1 MTDTESTRITG
12 VATLATGVL
21 AIALLLNHPS
31 EHATDFPGLLKEEAA
46 NRTVNGI
53 VHGGFLLLLPI
64 QIVCYAVLSRT
75 LGFARALSIAGIVF
89 FTTGAAIQIAEL
101 VVDGLM
107 IPAMAQ
113 RYLAAP
119 PDQLNY
125 ARALFSL
132 CATAIR
138 ILMPLGLGFQAA
150 AVIAWGTSMMHTAR
164 GNGLLAAAF
173 GLLAFSANVAAAT
186 TGAQHLSPV
195 AIVFLELWAIATG
208 VFFMRRGGVRSP
220 F

>member
-1 MTDTESTRITG
+1 MTDTASTRITG
-12 VATLATGVL
+12 VVILATSVL
-21 AIALLLNHPS
+21 AIALLLNHPA
-31 EHATDFPGLLKEEAA
+31 EHATDFPGFLKEAAA
-46 NRTVNGI
+46 NRTLNAI
-53 VHGGFLLLLPI
+53 VHGGFVLLLTI

-89 FTTGAAIQIAEL
+89 FSTGAAIEIADL
-101 VVDGLM
+101 LVDGLM

-113 RYLAAP
+113 RYLTAP
-119 PDQLNY
+119 PEQLTS

-132 CATAIR
+132 CGTAIR

-150 AVIAWGTSMMHTAR
+150 AVVAWGASMMPEAR
-164 GNGLLAAAF
+164 GTGLLAVAF

-186 TGAQHLSPV
+186 TGAQHLSLV
-195 AIVFLELWAIATG
+195 AIVLLDLWAAATG
-208 VFFMRRGGVRSP
+208 VFLMRRGGVRSP

>member
-1 MTDTESTRITG
+1 MTDTVPTRITG
-12 VATLATGVL
+12 VVILATGVL
-21 AIALLLNHPS
+21 AIALLLNHPAQ
-31 EHATDFPGLLKEEAA
+31 HATDFPSLLKEEAT

-53 VHGGFLLLLPI
+53 VHGGFVLLLPI
-64 QIVCYAVLSRT
+64 QIVCYAVFSRI

-89 FTTGAAIQIAEL
+89 FTTGAAIQIADL
-101 VVDGLM
+101 LVDGLL

-119 PDQLNY
+119 PDQLTY
-125 ARALFSL
+125 ARTLFSL
-132 CATAIR
+132 CETAIR

-150 AVIAWGTSMMHTAR
+150 AVIAWGTSMMHKAR
-164 GNGLLAAAF
+164 GNGLLAVAF

-186 TGAQHLSPV
+186 TGAQHLWLV

-208 VFFMRRGGVRSP
+208 VFLMRRGA
-220 F
+220 

>member
-1 MTDTESTRITG
+1 MTDTVSTRITG
-12 VATLATGVL
+12 VVTLATGVL
-21 AIALLLNHPS
+21 AIALLLNHPA
-31 EHATDFPGLLKEEAA
+31 EYATDFPGFLKEEAA
-46 NRTVNGI
+46 NRTLNAI

-75 LGFARALSIAGIVF
+75 LGFARVLSIAGIVF
-89 FTTGAAIQIAEL
+89 FTTGAAIQIADL

-113 RYLAAP
+113 RYLLAP
-119 PDQLNY
+119 PDQLTG

-132 CATAIR
+132 CETAIR

-150 AVIAWGTSMMHTAR
+150 AVIAWGMSMMHEAR
-164 GNGLLAAAF
+164 GNGLLAVAF
-173 GLLAFSANVAAAT
+173 GLLAFSANAAAAT
-186 TGAQHLSPV
+186 TGAQHLSLV
-195 AIVFLELWAIATG
+195 AIVFLELWATATG
-208 VFFMRRGGVRSP
+208 VFLMRRGGVKSP